1 MHPRKRRRIR
11 NPAALAKN
19 ATTGLPNAIQRAAGY
34 FGNSGAGIP
43 ACSTE
48 GISRWPRTK
57 TFQPWHRFRV
67 NIRTMEAPASQRP
80 TELCGYAVVE
90 TLAPDATYLAIGPGG
105 RGVALK
111 RLDPDCLYR
120 DLLHPDV
127 RDRLSRVRELAH
139 NAVANLIGVGKA
151 GADAWLI
158 WEYLEG
164 QTLAS
169 YAIAQ
174 VKSQQQL
181 AALAR
186 ELVLTVE
193 SLHLQGI
200 IHGAIH
206 ARNVIIAPDA
216 SVRLTHISPLLY
228 EDPADDAE
236 AILETFNAILIGRN
250 EQDSALGLLLA
261 EAGETKMP
269 LRMLATRLAALA
281 DARSPDYEPAAHIER
296 RERRIRKRAV
306 FAALVVAVAGI
317 AIAYE
322 VWRRAGA
329 PGAEMLPRW
338 LK

>member
-1 MHPRKRRRIR
+1 MD
-11 NPAALAKN
+11 
-19 ATTGLPNAIQRAAGY
+19 
-34 FGNSGAGIP
+34 S
-43 ACSTE
+43 ST
-48 GISRWPRTK
+48 
-57 TFQPWHRFRV
+57 
-67 NIRTMEAPASQRP
+67 SQRP

-90 TLAPDATYLAIGPGG
+90 TLAPHTTYLAIGPGG

-111 RLDPDCLYR
+111 QLDPDCLYR

-139 NAVANLIGVGKA
+139 NAVANLIGVGKT
-151 GADAWLI
+151 GSEAWLI

-164 QTLAS
+164 QTFAS
-169 YAIAQ
+169 YVAEHA
-174 VKSQQQL
+174 KSQHHL

-200 IHGAIH
+200 VHGAIH
-206 ARNVIIAPDA
+206 GRNVIIAPDG

-228 EDPADDAE
+228 DDRAEDAQ
-236 AILETFNAILIGRN
+236 AILETINSVLDARN
-250 EQDSALGLLLA
+250 ERHTPLGMLLA

-269 LRMLATRLAALA
+269 LRTLATRLAVLA
-281 DARSPDYEPAAHIER
+281 DARDSTYEPAAHVER
-296 RERRIRKRAV
+296 RERRIRKRAI
-306 FAALVVAVAGI
+306 FAAFVVALVGF

-329 PGAEMLPRW
+329 PGAELLPRW